1 MPKGKS
7 ETRFTTARGKTD
19 RQAHTCRYRWA
30 GKRAQTGLHTYAGGD
45 DDDERIRPCDE
56 DGPYRYYCLVQSE
69 LDLAAVT
76 PDSEHVLVEDGPELA
91 LSGLGIWDAGRRS
104 LGEEEWRR
112 GVRACLV
119 RRWHYCGWLGS
130 MIVVGGEIIETNVE
144 ANGAHA
150 DRRAVVS
157 LRDAEAQRVL
167 GMRLCSARVIV
178 IWSRR
183 AAECSSSRS
192 PSRRT
197 VHRIAG

>member
-1 MPKGKS
+1 MRKGKS
-7 ETRFTTARGKTD
+7 ETRYTCRMQKDRRAHAGTGGRERGPKRGCIHMRAATMTMNESVRVMKMGPAATTA
-19 RQAHTCRYRWA
+19 W
-30 GKRAQTGLHTYAGGD
+30 
-45 DDDERIRPCDE
+45 
-56 DGPYRYYCLVQSE
+56 QSE